1 MGHSTSSGRTGGGGA
16 AQERTVAQAN
26 PLPRGVASNSRLGRA
41 WRTAQGGD
49 ATVAVREYD
58 EEIRRETD
66 RMRNARNTF
75 VKQTAQ
81 QTIDRLRE
89 EKRRIE
95 RAFLD

>member
-1 MGHSTSSGRTGGGGA
+1 MGHSTASGRAGGG
-16 AQERTVAQAN
+16 QERTARQSN

-41 WRTAQGGD
+41 WKDAQNGEASVVIRQYD
-49 ATVAVREYD
+49 AD
-58 EEIRRETD
+58 IRKETD
-66 RMRNARNTF
+66 RRNKARNNF

-81 QTIDRLRE
+81 QAIDTLTE

>member
-1 MGHSTSSGRTGGGGA
+1 MGHSTASGRTGGGGA
-16 AQERTVAQAN
+16 TQERTAAQAN

-41 WRTAQGGD
+41 WRDAQNGEASAVVRKYD
-49 ATVAVREYD
+49 AD
-58 EEIRRETD
+58 IRKETD
-66 RMRNARNTF
+66 RRNKARNNF

-81 QTIDRLRE
+81 QTIDTLTE

>member
-1 MGHSTSSGRTGGGGA
+1 MGHSTASGRTGGG
-16 AQERTVAQAN
+16 QERTRAQAN
-26 PLPRGVASNSRLGRA
+26 PLPRDVDSNSRLGRA

-58 EEIRRETD
+58 AEIRKETD
-66 RMRNARNTF
+66 RMRKARNAF

-81 QTIDRLRE
+81 QTIDRLKE